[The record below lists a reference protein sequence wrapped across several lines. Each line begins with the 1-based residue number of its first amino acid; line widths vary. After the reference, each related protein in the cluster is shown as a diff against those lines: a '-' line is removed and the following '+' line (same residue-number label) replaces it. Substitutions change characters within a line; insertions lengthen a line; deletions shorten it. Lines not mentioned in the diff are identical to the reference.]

1 MTRNSNNNSN
11 NNNNNIIN
19 NSNNIN
25 NNNNIVIPPIY
36 EPISSSKYNKT
47 YQNLSKHQFTEY
59 EKMFLCECYLNGSQ
73 SAIEMTTS
81 KGYCN

>member
-1 MTRNSNNNSN
+1 MTRNSSNNN

-19 NSNNIN
+19 NSI
-25 NNNNIVIPPIY
+25 NNNNIVIPRIY

-59 EKMFLCECYLNGSQ
+59 EKMFLCECYLNGSK